1 MSVLPI
7 ISTYR
12 AYHIDLSKLSS
23 FNIGISVP
31 SVDLKTVKKG
41 KGLMYTDYVIG
52 NGVVPKLGQTV
63 KVVYVGY
70 FPTGK
75 VFDAC
80 IKRSIPFVFRKG
92 VNQVV
97 KVLCSPTVHYEVDS
111 CFKSGMSMF
120 LCVMFSDCF
129 LMDGWKDGWMDG
141 WID

>member
-1 MSVLPI
+1 M
-7 ISTYR
+7 
-12 AYHIDLSKLSS
+12 
-23 FNIGISVP
+23 P
-31 SVDLKTVKKG
+31 SIDLKTVKKG

-70 FPTGK
+70 FPSGK

-97 KVLCSPTVHYEVDS
+97 KVLCST
-111 CFKSGMSMF
+111 
-120 LCVMFSDCF
+120 
-129 LMDGWKDGWMDG
+129 
-141 WID
+141 